1 MRRASQPDLHFCHSG
16 KGSSESRAIS
26 GACVEGRSK
35 VQFRKP
41 STTETMKKTSRDPRP
56 NIICGTSKKAKKT
69 GRLCRCMGGV
79 SSAR

>member
-1 MRRASQPDLHFCHSG
+1 MRCASQPDLHFSHSG

-41 STTETMKKTSRDPRP
+41 STTDTMKKTSRDPRA
-56 NIICGTSKKAKKT
+56 NIIFRNLQKSEKNVP
-69 GRLCRCMGGV
+69 LV
-79 SSAR
+79 